1 MENKPASLS
10 SDPRPE
16 EHYNIRIARDGT
28 WFYNG
33 SPIGRLNLVKLFSS
47 VLRRDE
53 QGDFWLITPAERGR
67 IEVEDAPFVAVE
79 LMVEGSGEDQR
90 LTFRTNLDQTVT
102 AGSDHPIRVSL
113 DRGSGEAVPYVMVR
127 SGLEARIERSVYYEL
142 VDLGVERHSGG
153 QTQIGVW
160 SEQTFFLLGNL

>member
-1 MENKPASLS
+1 MENKPASFS

-53 QGDFWLITPAERGR
+53 QGDYWLITPAERGR
-67 IEVEDAPFVAVE
+67 IDVEDAPFVAVE
-79 LMVEGSGEDQR
+79 LTVEGSGEGQK
-90 LTFRTNLDQTVT
+90 LVFRTNLDQTVT
-102 AGSDHPIRVSL
+102 AGPDHPIRVAV
-113 DRGSGEAVPYVMVR
+113 DPETDEPVPYVMVR

-142 VDLGVERHSGG
+142 VDLGIERQSGG
-153 QTQIGVW
+153 QTQIGIW
-160 SEQTFFLLGNL
+160 SSGTFFLLGNL

>member
-1 MENKPASLS
+1 MENKPASS
-10 SDPRPE
+10 SADSRPE

-53 QGDFWLITPAERGR
+53 QGDYWLITPAERGR
-67 IEVEDAPFVAVE
+67 IDVEDAPFVAVE
-79 LMVEGSGEDQR
+79 LTVEGSGEDQK
-90 LTFRTNLDQTVT
+90 LTFRTNLDQSVT
-102 AGSDHPIRVSL
+102 AGPDHPIRVAT
-113 DRGSGEAVPYVMVR
+113 DPDSGEPVPYVMVR
-127 SGLEARIERSVYYEL
+127 GGLEARIERSVYYEL
-142 VDLGVERHSGG
+142 VDLGVERQSGG

-160 SEQTFFLLGNL
+160 SNGTFFLLGSL